1 MVSYHRLAKLFSAS
15 PAVSSSIHNLHG
27 KDNMNETWQIISAIP
42 GNSQLIAQNWLVAQ
56 TAVPV
61 PGVPTTVT
69 TNFSTTGVEN
79 FVKQTSGTV
88 GAFLPNLIGGVLTLF
103 IGWIVAYVVSSVV
116 RSLLKRTNLDNRLGN
131 LATGNSGTARSTM
144 NTEKL
149 VGDVVFWLIFLFA
162 LLGFLNALNLTV
174 VAQPLNNVLNQILA
188 FVPKLASAAALAGIA
203 WLLATAVKTIVTR
216 TAGTLM
222 PAMSRRLAVGDNQ
235 VLPSETLGNA
245 LYWFVFLF
253 FLPLILDVLDL
264 RGPLAPVQNL
274 LNDILSALP
283 NIFKA
288 VLIGVVGWFV
298 ARIVRELVTN
308 LLAAAGTER
317 LATKIGLNR
326 AAPGQSLSGLLG
338 TVVYLMVLIPTA
350 VAALDAL
357 QIPAISRPATSMLQ
371 QVLNTIPQILTAAGI
386 LAVAYVVSQFI
397 GDLVTNLLSGL
408 GFNSIFRALGLNTL
422 HQNTTDTSAPSAPS
436 TPPTVPTA
444 RGTIVPTS
452 SKKRTPSE
460 VAGLV
465 AQIGVM
471 LVAAVAATGVLGI
484 DSLTQLVNGL
494 LLIAGQV
501 LSGVVVFAIGLYLA
515 NLAQKI
521 VSSSGTHQANVL
533 GQIARLAI
541 LAFVGAMALQQMGIA
556 AGIVNLAF
564 GLLLGAI
571 AIAVA
576 ISFGL
581 GGRDVASEQLR
592 DWLTGFRD
600 KR

>member
-1 MVSYHRLAKLFSAS
+1 MPVRSFYPLSALAFTIYYIAK
-15 PAVSSSIHNLHG
+15 I
-27 KDNMNETWQIISAIP
+27 MNETWQSL
-42 GNSQLIAQNWLVAQ
+42 GTLSETSQLLDLNWLVAQ
-56 TAVPV
+56 VAA
-61 PGVPTTVT
+61 PTTTTTT
-69 TNFSTTGVEN
+69 TNFSTAGVEN
-79 FVKQTSGTV
+79 LVKQTSGTV
-88 GAFLPNLIGGVLTLF
+88 GAYLPSLLGAVVTLF
-103 IGWIVAYVVSSVV
+103 VGWIVAFIVSSVV
-116 RSLLKRTNLDNRLGN
+116 RNLLKRTDLDNRLGRM
-131 LATGNSGTARSTM
+131 ATGGSRSNM

-162 LLGFLNALNLTV
+162 VLAFLNALNLTV

-188 FVPKLASAAALAGIA
+188 FVPKLASAAALAAVA
-203 WLLATAVKTIVTR
+203 WLVATAVQAIVVR
-216 TAGTLM
+216 TAGTIV
-222 PAMSRRLAVGDNQ
+222 PAMSRRMAVGENQ

-274 LNDILSALP
+274 LNEILSALP

-288 VLIGVVGWFV
+288 ALIGLVGWFV

-317 LATKIGLNR
+317 LAAKIGLNR

-338 TVVYLMVLIPTA
+338 TIVYLMVLIPTA

-357 QIPAISRPATSMLQ
+357 QIPAISGPATSMLQ
-371 QVLNTIPQILTAAGI
+371 RVLDIIPQILTAAAI

-397 GDLVTNLLSGL
+397 GDIVTNLLNGL
-408 GFNSIFRALGLNTL
+408 GFNNIFRTLGLNSL
-422 HQNTTDTSAPSAPS
+422 HQSTIDTPA
-436 TPPTVPTA
+436 TPPVQGVPTT
-444 RGTIVPTS
+444 RGTIVPS
-452 SKKRTPSE
+452 SGKQTPSE

-465 AQIGVM
+465 ARIGVM

-501 LSGVVVFAIGLYLA
+501 LSGIVVFAIGLYLA
-515 NLAQKI
+515 NLAHT
-521 VSSSGTHQANVL
+521 VVASSGTQQSRTLA
-533 GQIARLAI
+533 QIARLAI
-541 LAFVGAMALQQMGIA
+541 ITFVGAMALQQMGIA
-556 AGIVNLAF
+556 ASIVNLAF
-564 GLLLGAI
+564 GLMLGAI
-571 AIAVA
+571 AVAVA

>member
-1 MVSYHRLAKLFSAS
+1 VEVDRYRDLQDFFQSS
-15 PAVSSSIHNLHG
+15 PIIRSSIHNLDG
-27 KDNMNETWQIISAIP
+27 KNMNETWQLISAVP
-42 GNSQLIAQNWLVAQ
+42 GTSQLIAKNWLVAQ
-56 TAVPV
+56 IA
-61 PGVPTTVT
+61 VPTTVT
-69 TNFSTTGVEN
+69 TNFSTSGVEN

-88 GAFLPNLIGGVLTLF
+88 GAFLPSLLGAVVTLF
-103 IGWIVAYVVSSVV
+103 VGWIVAYVVSSVV
-116 RSLLKRTNLDNRLGN
+116 RNLLKRTDLDNRLGN
-131 LATGNSGTARSTM
+131 LATGNSGATRSTL

-149 VGDVVFWLIFLFA
+149 VGDIVFWLIFLFA

-203 WLLATAVKTIVTR
+203 WLLATAVKTIVVR

-222 PAMSRRLAVGDNQ
+222 PAMSRRLAVGENQ

-288 VLIGVVGWFV
+288 GLIGIVGWFV

-357 QIPAISRPATSMLQ
+357 QIPAISGPATSMLQ

-408 GFNSIFRALGLNTL
+408 GFNNIFRALGLHTL
-422 HQNTTDTSAPSAPS
+422 HQNTTTA
-436 TPPTVPTA
+436 TPPTTPATPSVPTSV
-444 RGTIVPTS
+444 GTIVPRST
-452 SKKRTPSE
+452 KRTPAE

-465 AQIGVM
+465 ARVGVM

-484 DSLTQLVNGL
+484 PSLTALVDGL
-494 LLIAGQV
+494 LIISGQV

-515 NLAQKI
+515 NLAQK
-521 VSSSGTHQANVL
+521 VVASPGTHQSQVL

-541 LAFVGAMALQQMGIA
+541 IAFVGAMALQQMGIA

-571 AIAVA
+571 AVATA

>member
-1 MVSYHRLAKLFSAS
+1 V
-15 PAVSSSIHNLHG
+15 
-27 KDNMNETWQIISAIP
+27 
-42 GNSQLIAQNWLVAQ
+42 
-56 TAVPV
+56 
-61 PGVPTTVT
+61 
-69 TNFSTTGVEN
+69 
-79 FVKQTSGTV
+79 
-88 GAFLPNLIGGVLTLF
+88 
-103 IGWIVAYVVSSVV
+103 
-116 RSLLKRTNLDNRLGN
+116 
-131 LATGNSGTARSTM
+131 
-144 NTEKL
+144 
-149 VGDVVFWLIFLFA
+149 
-162 LLGFLNALNLTV
+162 LGFLNALNLTV

-188 FVPKLASAAALAGIA
+188 FVPKLASAAALAAMA
-203 WLLATAVKTIVTR
+203 WLLATVVKTIVIR
-216 TAGTLM
+216 TAGTIM
-222 PAMSRRLAVGDNQ
+222 PAMSRKLDIGDNQ

-288 VLIGVVGWFV
+288 ALIGIVGWFV

-397 GDLVTNLLSGL
+397 GDLVANLLSGL
-408 GFNSIFRALGLNTL
+408 GFNNIFRALGLNTL
-422 HQNTTDTSAPSAPS
+422 HDSTTA
-436 TPPTVPTA
+436 TPPTTA
-444 RGTIVPTS
+444 ATPVTTPAGRLSIVPNST
-452 SKKRTPSE
+452 KRTPSE

-465 AQIGVM
+465 ARIGVM

-484 DSLTQLVNGL
+484 PSLTNLVDGL
-494 LLIAGQV
+494 LLISGQV

-515 NLAQKI
+515 NLAQK
-521 VSSSGTHQANVL
+521 VVASSGTHQSQVL
-533 GQIARLAI
+533 GQVARLAI

-556 AGIVNLAF
+556 SSIVNLAF

-571 AIAVA
+571 AVAIA

-592 DWLTGFRD
+592 DWLSGFRD

>member
-1 MVSYHRLAKLFSAS
+1 
-15 PAVSSSIHNLHG
+15 
-27 KDNMNETWQIISAIP
+27 MNETWQLINNAVP
-42 GNSQLIAQNWLVAQ
+42 GTSQLLAKNWLVAQ
-56 TAVPV
+56 TAA
-61 PGVPTTVT
+61 PTTT
-69 TNFSTTGVEN
+69 ATPNFSTAGVEN
-79 FVKQTSGTV
+79 MVKQTSGTV
-88 GAFLPNLIGGVLTLF
+88 GTFLPSLLGAVVTLF
-103 IGWIVAYVVSSVV
+103 IGWIVAFVVSSVV
-116 RSLLKRTNLDNRLGN
+116 RTLLKRTDLDNRLGN
-131 LATGNSGTARSTM
+131 MATGGSATSSKM

-162 LLGFLNALNLTV
+162 VLAFLNALNLTV
-174 VAQPLNNVLNQILA
+174 VAQPLNNVLNQILV
-188 FVPKLASAAALAGIA
+188 FVPKLASAAALAAVA
-203 WLLATAVKTIVTR
+203 WLIATAVKTIVVR
-216 TAGTLM
+216 TAGTLI
-222 PAMSRRLAVGDNQ
+222 PAMSRRLAVGENQ

-288 VLIGVVGWFV
+288 ALIGLVGWFV

-317 LATKIGLNR
+317 LATRIGLNR

-397 GDLVTNLLSGL
+397 GDLVTNVLSGL
-408 GFNSIFRALGLNTL
+408 GFNNIFRALGLNSL
-422 HQNTTDTSAPSAPS
+422 HDAT
-436 TPPTVPTA
+436 TPPIPPTTTA
-444 RGTIVPTS
+444 TGIPTTRGTIVPS
-452 SKKRTPSE
+452 PHQQTPSE

-465 AQIGVM
+465 ARIGVM

-484 DSLTQLVNGL
+484 PSLTALVDGL
-494 LLIAGQV
+494 LLISGQV
-501 LSGVVVFAIGLYLA
+501 LSGIVVFAIGLYLA
-515 NLAQKI
+515 NLAQRI
-521 VSSSGTHQANVL
+521 VSSSGTQQSQVL

-541 LAFVGAMALQQMGIA
+541 IVFVGAMALQQMGIA
-556 AGIVNLAF
+556 SSIVNLAF

-571 AIAVA
+571 AVAAA

-592 DWLTGFRD
+592 DWLAGFRD

>member
-1 MVSYHRLAKLFSAS
+1 
-15 PAVSSSIHNLHG
+15 
-27 KDNMNETWQIISAIP
+27 MNETWQLISAVP
-42 GNSQLIAQNWLVAQ
+42 GTSQLIAQNWLVAQ
-56 TAVPV
+56 IATPAVP
-61 PGVPTTVT
+61 TVT
-69 TNFSTTGVEN
+69 TNFSTSGVEN

-88 GAFLPNLIGGVLTLF
+88 GAFLPSLIGAVVTLF
-103 IGWIVAYVVSSVV
+103 VGWIVAFVVSSVV
-116 RSLLKRTNLDNRLGN
+116 RKLLKRTDLDNRLGN
-131 LATGNSGTARSTM
+131 LATGSASSSRSTM

-162 LLGFLNALNLTV
+162 VLAFLNALNLTV
-174 VAQPLNNVLNQILA
+174 VAQPLNNVLNQVLA
-188 FVPKLASAAALAGIA
+188 FVPKLASAAALGGIA
-203 WLLATAVKTIVTR
+203 WLLATAVKTIVVR
-216 TAGTLM
+216 TAGTVM
-222 PAMSRRLAVGDNQ
+222 PAMSRRLAVGENQ

-253 FLPLILDVLDL
+253 FLPAILGVLDL
-264 RGPLAPVQNL
+264 QGPLAPVQNL

-288 VLIGVVGWFV
+288 GLIGIVGWFV

-397 GDLVTNLLSGL
+397 GDLVANLLSGL
-408 GFNSIFRALGLNTL
+408 GFNNIFRALGLHTL
-422 HQNTTDTSAPSAPS
+422 HQSTT
-436 TPPTVPTA
+436 TPPTTPATPAVPTT
-444 RGTIVPTS
+444 RGAIVPS
-452 SKKRTPSE
+452 STKRTPSE

-465 AQIGVM
+465 ASIGVM
-471 LVAAVAATGVLGI
+471 IVAAVAATGVLGI
-484 DSLTQLVNGL
+484 PSLTLLVEGL
-494 LLIAGQV
+494 LLISGQV
-501 LSGVVVFAIGLYLA
+501 LSGIVVFAIGLYLA

-521 VSSSGTHQANVL
+521 VASSGTHQSQVL

-541 LAFVGAMALQQMGIA
+541 ITFVGAMALQQMGIA
-556 AGIVNLAF
+556 ASIVNLAF

-571 AIAVA
+571 AVATA

>member
-1 MVSYHRLAKLFSAS
+1 
-15 PAVSSSIHNLHG
+15 
-27 KDNMNETWQIISAIP
+27 MNETWQFMSALPIVDRLLVD
-42 GNSQLIAQNWLVAQ
+42 NWSIAQIS
-56 TAVPV
+56 T
-61 PGVPTTVT
+61 PTTT
-69 TNFSTTGVEN
+69 TPNFSTTGLEN
-79 FVKQTSGTV
+79 FVKQTGGTV
-88 GAFLPNLIGGVLTLF
+88 GAFLPSLLGGLLTLV
-103 IGWIVAYVVSSVV
+103 IGWIVASVVSSLV
-116 RSLLKRTNLDNRLGN
+116 RNLLKRTDLDNRLGRW
-131 LATGNSGTARSTM
+131 ATGGATSGRSEM

-149 VGDVVFWLIFLFA
+149 AGDIVFWVIFLFA
-162 LLGFLNALNLTV
+162 LLGFLNALNLNN
-174 VAQPLNNVLNQILA
+174 VAQPLNNVLNQIFA
-188 FVPKLASAAALAGIA
+188 FVPKLASAGVLAGVA
-203 WLLATAVKTIVTR
+203 WLIATAVRAIVIR
-216 TAGTLM
+216 TAGTVM
-222 PAMSRRLAVGDNQ
+222 PAMSRRLSVGENQ

-274 LNDILSALP
+274 LNEILSSLP

-288 VLIGVVGWFV
+288 VLIGIVGWFV
-298 ARIVRELVTN
+298 ANIVKELVTN

-317 LATKIGLNR
+317 LAAKIGLNR

-338 TVVYLMVLIPTA
+338 TLVYILVLIPTA

-371 QVLNTIPQILTAAGI
+371 QVLNAIPQILTAAGI
-386 LAVAYVVSQFI
+386 LIVAYVVSQFI

-408 GFNSIFRALGLNTL
+408 GFNNIFRALGLHTL
-422 HQNTTDTSAPSAPS
+422 HESTVANP
-436 TPPTVPTA
+436 TPPVDANNPA
-444 RGTIVPTS
+444 NIRSSIVPAST
-452 SKKRTPSE
+452 KQTPSE

-471 LVAAVAATGVLGI
+471 LIAAVAATGVLGI
-484 DSLTQLVNGL
+484 PSLSALVDGL

-501 LSGVVVFAIGLYLA
+501 LAGIVVFAIGLYLA
-515 NLAQKI
+515 NLAQRV
-521 VSSSGTHQANVL
+521 VSSSGTHQSQVL
-533 GQIARLAI
+533 GQVARLAI
-541 LAFVGAMALQQMGIA
+541 IAFVGAMALQQMGIA
-556 AGIVNLAF
+556 SSIVNLAF

-571 AIAVA
+571 AVAIA

-592 DWLTGFRD
+592 DWLSGFRD

>member
-1 MVSYHRLAKLFSAS
+1 
-15 PAVSSSIHNLHG
+15 
-27 KDNMNETWQIISAIP
+27 MNETWQLISA
-42 GNSQLIAQNWLVAQ
+42 GTGTSQLIAKNWLVAQ
-56 TAVPV
+56 VAVPI
-61 PGVPTTVT
+61 
-69 TNFSTTGVEN
+69 TNPNISTTGVEN
-79 FVKQTSGTV
+79 FVRQTSGTV
-88 GAFLPNLIGGVLTLF
+88 GAYLPSLLGAIVTLF
-103 IGWIVAYVVSSVV
+103 IGWLVALVVSSVI
-116 RSLLKRTNLDNRLGN
+116 RNLLKRTDLDNRLGRM
-131 LATGNSGTARSTM
+131 ATGSSNL

-149 VGDVVFWLIFLFA
+149 VGDIVFWLIFLFA
-162 LLGFLNALNLTV
+162 VLAFLNALNLTV

-188 FVPKLASAAALAGIA
+188 FVPKLASAAALAAVA
-203 WLLATAVKTIVTR
+203 WLVATAVKAIVVR
-216 TAGTLM
+216 TAGTIV
-222 PAMSRRLAVGDNQ
+222 PAMSRRMAVGDNQ

-288 VLIGVVGWFV
+288 GLIALVGWFV

-317 LATKIGLNR
+317 LAAKIGLNR

-338 TVVYLMVLIPTA
+338 TIVYVMILIPTA

-357 QIPAISRPATSMLQ
+357 QIPAISGPATSMLQ
-371 QVLNTIPQILTAAGI
+371 RVLDTIPQILTAAVI
-386 LAVAYVVSQFI
+386 LAIAFVVSQFV
-397 GDLVTNLLSGL
+397 GDLVANILSGL
-408 GFNSIFRALGLNTL
+408 GFNNIFRALGLHSL
-422 HQNTTDTSAPSAPS
+422 HQSTLSDTIPVVPMTGSEIVP
-436 TPPTVPTA
+436 PPT
-444 RGTIVPTS
+444 
-452 SKKRTPSE
+452 KQTPSE

-465 AQIGVM
+465 ARVGVM
-471 LVAAVAATGVLGI
+471 LVATVAATEVLGI
-484 DSLTQLVNGL
+484 PSLNDLVQGL
-494 LLIAGQV
+494 LLIAGHV
-501 LSGVVVFAIGLYLA
+501 LAGVLVFAIGLFLA
-515 NLAQKI
+515 NLAQRL
-521 VSSSGTHQANVL
+521 VASSGTQQSQVL

-541 LAFVGAMALQQMGIA
+541 IAFVGAMALQQMGIA
-556 AGIVNLAF
+556 PSIVNLAF
-564 GLLLGAI
+564 GLMLGAI
-571 AIAVA
+571 AVAVA

>member
-1 MVSYHRLAKLFSAS
+1 
-15 PAVSSSIHNLHG
+15 
-27 KDNMNETWQIISAIP
+27 MNETWQLISAVP
-42 GNSQLIAQNWLVAQ
+42 GTSQLIAQNWLVAQ
-56 TAVPV
+56 IATPAVP
-61 PGVPTTVT
+61 TVT
-69 TNFSTTGVEN
+69 TNFSTSGVEN
-79 FVKQTSGTV
+79 FVKQTGGTV
-88 GAFLPNLIGGVLTLF
+88 GAFLPSLIGAVVTLF
-103 IGWIVAYVVSSVV
+103 VGWIVAFIVSSVV
-116 RSLLKRTNLDNRLGN
+116 RKLLKRTDLDNRLGN
-131 LATGNSGTARSTM
+131 LATGNSGSSRSTM

-162 LLGFLNALNLTV
+162 VLAFLNALNLTV
-174 VAQPLNNVLNQILA
+174 VAQPLNNVLNQVLA

-203 WLLATAVKTIVTR
+203 WLLATAVKTIVVR
-216 TAGTLM
+216 TAGTVM
-222 PAMSRRLAVGDNQ
+222 PAMSRRLAVGENQ

-253 FLPLILDVLDL
+253 FLPAILGVLDL
-264 RGPLAPVQNL
+264 QGPLAPVQNL

-288 VLIGVVGWFV
+288 GLIGIVGWFV

-397 GDLVTNLLSGL
+397 GDLVANLLSGL
-408 GFNSIFRALGLNTL
+408 GFNNIFRALGLNTL
-422 HQNTTDTSAPSAPS
+422 HQSTTTTTNPT
-436 TPPTVPTA
+436 TPATPTT
-444 RGTIVPTS
+444 RGEIVPS
-452 SKKRTPSE
+452 STKRTPSE

-465 AQIGVM
+465 ASIGVM
-471 LVAAVAATGVLGI
+471 IVAAVAATGVLGI
-484 DSLTQLVNGL
+484 PSLTQLVEGL

-501 LSGVVVFAIGLYLA
+501 LSGIVVFAIGLYLA
-515 NLAQKI
+515 NLAQK
-521 VSSSGTHQANVL
+521 VVASSGTHQSQVL

-541 LAFVGAMALQQMGIA
+541 ITFVGAMALQQMGIA
-556 AGIVNLAF
+556 ASIVNLAF

-571 AIAVA
+571 AVATA

>member
-1 MVSYHRLAKLFSAS
+1 
-15 PAVSSSIHNLHG
+15 
-27 KDNMNETWQIISAIP
+27 MNQTWQLIGTLADTDRLIS
-42 GNSQLIAQNWLVAQ
+42 QQWLVAQ
-56 TAVPV
+56 VAVPV
-61 PGVPTTVT
+61 ANP
-69 TNFSTTGVEN
+69 NFSTTGVEN
-79 FVKQTSGTV
+79 FVRQTSGTV
-88 GAFLPNLIGGVLTLF
+88 GAYLPSLLGAIVTLF
-103 IGWIVAYVVSSVV
+103 VGWIVAFVVSSVV
-116 RSLLKRTNLDNRLGN
+116 RNLLKRTDLDNRLGRM
-131 LATGNSGTARSTM
+131 ATGNANSNL

-149 VGDVVFWLIFLFA
+149 VGDIVFWLIFLFA
-162 LLGFLNALNLTV
+162 VLGFLNALNLTV

-188 FVPKLASAAALAGIA
+188 FVPKLASAAALAAVA
-203 WLLATAVKTIVTR
+203 WLVATAVKAIVVR
-216 TAGTLM
+216 TAGTIV
-222 PAMSRRLAVGDNQ
+222 PAMSRRMAVGENQ

-288 VLIGVVGWFV
+288 GLIGLVGWFV

-317 LATKIGLNR
+317 LASRIGLNR

-357 QIPAISRPATSMLQ
+357 QIPAISGPATSMLQ
-371 QVLNTIPQILTAAGI
+371 RVLDIIPQILTAAAI
-386 LAVAYVVSQFI
+386 LVVAYVVSQFI
-397 GDLVTNLLSGL
+397 GELVTNLLNGL
-408 GFNSIFRALGLNTL
+408 GFNNIFRALGLNSL
-422 HQNTTDTSAPSAPS
+422 HDSTVSTPTPPPGIPTTRSEIVPS
-436 TPPTVPTA
+436 TP
-444 RGTIVPTS
+444 R
-452 SKKRTPSE
+452 KQTPSE

-465 AQIGVM
+465 TRIGVM

-494 LLIAGQV
+494 LLISGQV

-515 NLAQKI
+515 NLAQRV
-521 VSSSGTHQANVL
+521 VSSSGTHQSQVL
-533 GQIARLAI
+533 GQVARLAI
-541 LAFVGAMALQQMGIA
+541 IVFVGAMALQQMGIA
-556 AGIVNLAF
+556 ASIVNLAF

-571 AIAVA
+571 AVAMA

-592 DWLTGFRD
+592 DWLSGFRD

>member
-1 MVSYHRLAKLFSAS
+1 LHSCLADSSAACKACQIDRYTGSLLDIYNLLHRK
-15 PAVSSSIHNLHG
+15 
-27 KDNMNETWQIISAIP
+27 NMNETWQSIGMLPEA
-42 GNSQLIAQNWLVAQ
+42 SQLLDFNWLVAQ
-56 TAVPV
+56 VAA
-61 PGVPTTVT
+61 PTTT
-69 TNFSTTGVEN
+69 TTSTNLSTANLEN
-79 FVKQTSGTV
+79 MFRQTSGTV
-88 GAFLPNLIGGVLTLF
+88 GAFLPSLIGGVITLF
-103 IGWIVAYVVSSVV
+103 IGWILAFVVSSVI
-116 RSLLKRTNLDNRLGN
+116 RNLLKRTDLDNRLGRM
-131 LATGNSGTARSTM
+131 ATGGSRSNM

-162 LLGFLNALNLTV
+162 VLAFLNALNLTV

-188 FVPKLASAAALAGIA
+188 FVPKLLSAGALAAVA
-203 WLLATAVKTIVTR
+203 WLVATAVKAIVVR
-216 TAGTLM
+216 TAGTIV
-222 PAMSRRLAVGDNQ
+222 PAMSRRMAVGENQ

-288 VLIGVVGWFV
+288 ALIGIVGWFV

-357 QIPAISRPATSMLQ
+357 QIPAISGPATSMLQ
-371 QVLNTIPQILTAAGI
+371 RVLDIIPQILTAAGI

-397 GDLVTNLLSGL
+397 GDLVTNLLNGL
-408 GFNSIFRALGLNTL
+408 GFNNIFRALGLNSL
-422 HQNTTDTSAPSAPS
+422 HQSTTDTT
-436 TPPTVPTA
+436 TPPVQGVPTT
-444 RGTIVPTS
+444 RGTIVPSS
-452 SKKRTPSE
+452 SKQTPSE

-465 AQIGVM
+465 ARIGVM

-484 DSLTQLVNGL
+484 ESLTQLVNGL
-494 LLIAGQV
+494 LLISGQV
-501 LSGVVVFAIGLYLA
+501 LSGIVVFAIGLYLA
-515 NLAQKI
+515 NLAQK
-521 VSSSGTHQANVL
+521 VVASSGTHQSQVL

-541 LAFVGAMALQQMGIA
+541 IAFVGAMALQQMGIA
-556 AGIVNLAF
+556 ASIVNLAF
-564 GLLLGAI
+564 GLMLGAI
-571 AIAVA
+571 AVAVA

>member
-1 MVSYHRLAKLFSAS
+1 
-15 PAVSSSIHNLHG
+15 
-27 KDNMNETWQIISAIP
+27 MNETWHLISTVP
-42 GNSQLIAQNWLVAQ
+42 GISQLIAQV
-56 TAVPV
+56 AVPV
-61 PGVPTTVT
+61 VPTATP
-69 TNFSTTGVEN
+69 NFSTSGVEN
-79 FVKQTSGTV
+79 MVKQTSSTV
-88 GAFLPNLIGGVLTLF
+88 GAFLPSLLGAVGILF
-103 IGWIVAYVVSSVV
+103 IGWIIAVVVSTVV
-116 RSLLKRTNLDNRLGN
+116 RNLLKRTDLDNRLGN
-131 LATGNSGTARSTM
+131 MATGGSARSASAAPL

-149 VGDVVFWLIFLFA
+149 FGDVVFWLIFLFA
-162 LLGFLNALNLTV
+162 LSNALTALNLNSA
-174 VAQPLNNVLNQILA
+174 AQPLNNVLSQITA

-216 TAGTLM
+216 TAGTIM
-222 PAMSRRLAVGDNQ
+222 PAMSRRMAVGENQ

-253 FLPLILDVLDL
+253 FLPAILGVLDL
-264 RGPLAPVQNL
+264 QGPLAPVQNL

-288 VLIGVVGWFV
+288 GLIGVVGWFV

-317 LATKIGLNR
+317 LATKMGLNR

-338 TVVYLMVLIPTA
+338 TIVYLMVLIPTA

-357 QIPAISRPATSMLQ
+357 QIPAISGPATSMLK
-371 QVLNTIPQILTAAGI
+371 QVLDTIPQILTAAGI

-397 GDLVTNLLSGL
+397 GDLVSNLLSGL
-408 GFNSIFRALGLNTL
+408 GFNNIFRLLGLNTL
-422 HQNTTDTSAPSAPS
+422 HQSATAAP
-436 TPPTVPTA
+436 TAPPAPPTTT
-444 RGTIVPTS
+444 RGAIVPS
-452 SKKRTPSE
+452 STKKTPSE

-465 AQIGVM
+465 ASIGVM
-471 LVAAVAATGVLGI
+471 LVATVAATGVLGI
-484 DSLTQLVNGL
+484 PSLTLLVETL
-494 LLIAGQV
+494 LAISGRVLAGI
-501 LSGVVVFAIGLYLA
+501 VVFAIGLYLA
-515 NLAQKI
+515 NLAQK
-521 VSSSGTHQANVL
+521 VVASPGTQQSQVL

-541 LAFVGAMALQQMGIA
+541 IAFVGAMALIQMGI
-556 AGIVNLAF
+556 GTEIVSLAF
-564 GLLLGAI
+564 GLLLGAV

-592 DWLTGFRD
+592 DWMSGFRD

>member
-1 MVSYHRLAKLFSAS
+1 VIYDRRRAKLFSAS
-15 PAVSSSIHNLHG
+15 HAVRSGIHNLHG
-27 KDNMNETWQIISAIP
+27 KNMNETWQLISAVP
-42 GNSQLIAQNWLVAQ
+42 GTSQLIAKNWLIAQVA
-56 TAVPV
+56 TPTVP
-61 PGVPTTVT
+61 

-79 FVKQTSGTV
+79 FVKQTGGTV
-88 GAFLPNLIGGVLTLF
+88 GAFLPSLLGAVVTLF
-103 IGWIVAYVVSSVV
+103 VGWIVAFLVSSVV
-116 RSLLKRTNLDNRLGN
+116 RNLLKRTNLDNRLGN
-131 LATGNSGTARSTM
+131 LATGNSGSSRSTM

-149 VGDVVFWLIFLFA
+149 VGDIVFWLIFLFA
-162 LLGFLNALNLTV
+162 VLGFLNALNLTV

-188 FVPKLASAAALAGIA
+188 FVPKLASAAALGAIA
-203 WLLATAVKTIVTR
+203 WLLATAVKTIVVR
-216 TAGTLM
+216 TAGTVM
-222 PAMSRRLAVGDNQ
+222 PAMSRRLAVGENQ

-253 FLPLILDVLDL
+253 FLPAILGVLDL
-264 RGPLAPVQNL
+264 QGPLAPVQNL

-288 VLIGVVGWFV
+288 ALIGIVGWFV

-338 TVVYLMVLIPTA
+338 TIVYLMVLIPTA

-397 GDLVTNLLSGL
+397 GDLVANLLSGL
-408 GFNSIFRALGLNTL
+408 GFNNIFQALGLNTL
-422 HQNTTDTSAPSAPS
+422 HQTTTTTTTPPDSSSVS
-436 TPPTVPTA
+436 TP
-444 RGTIVPTS
+444 RGTIVPS
-452 SKKRTPSE
+452 STKRTPSQ
-460 VAGLV
+460 VAGLI

-471 LVAAVAATGVLGI
+471 IVAAVAATGVLGI
-484 DSLTQLVNGL
+484 PSLTQLVEGL
-494 LLIAGQV
+494 LLISGQV

-515 NLAQKI
+515 NLAQKV
-521 VSSSGTHQANVL
+521 VSSSGTHQSKVL

-541 LAFVGAMALQQMGIA
+541 IAFVGAMALQQMGIA

-571 AIAVA
+571 AVATA

-592 DWLTGFRD
+592 DWMSGFRD

>member
-1 MVSYHRLAKLFSAS
+1 
-15 PAVSSSIHNLHG
+15 
-27 KDNMNETWQIISAIP
+27 MNETWQLISAVP
-42 GNSQLIAQNWLVAQ
+42 GTSQLIAKNWLVAQ
-56 TAVPV
+56 VAVP
-61 PGVPTTVT
+61 TSVT

-79 FVKQTSGTV
+79 FVKQTGGTI
-88 GAFLPNLIGGVLTLF
+88 GAFLPSLLGAVVTLF
-103 IGWIVAYVVSSVV
+103 VGWIVAFVVSSVV
-116 RSLLKRTNLDNRLGN
+116 RNLLKRTELDDRLGN
-131 LATGNSGTARSTM
+131 LATGNSGSSRSNM

-149 VGDVVFWLIFLFA
+149 VGDIVFWLIFLFA

-188 FVPKLASAAALAGIA
+188 FVPKLASAAALGAIA
-203 WLLATAVKTIVTR
+203 WLLATAVKTIVVR
-216 TAGTLM
+216 TAGTVL
-222 PAMSRRLAVGDNQ
+222 PAMSRRLAVGENQ

-253 FLPLILDVLDL
+253 FLPAILGVLEL
-264 RGPLAPVQNL
+264 QGPLAPVQNL

-288 VLIGVVGWFV
+288 ALIGIVGWFV

-338 TVVYLMVLIPTA
+338 TIVYLMVLIPTA

-408 GFNSIFRALGLNTL
+408 GFNNIFQALGLNTL
-422 HQNTTDTSAPSAPS
+422 HQTTTTT
-436 TPPTVPTA
+436 TPPDSSSVSTS
-444 RGTIVPTS
+444 RGTIVPS
-452 SKKRTPSE
+452 STKRTPSQ
-460 VAGLV
+460 VAGLI

-471 LVAAVAATGVLGI
+471 IVAAVAATGVLGI
-484 DSLTQLVNGL
+484 PSLTQLVEGL
-494 LLIAGQV
+494 LLISGQV

-515 NLAQKI
+515 NLAQKV
-521 VSSSGTHQANVL
+521 VSSSGTHQSKVL

-541 LAFVGAMALQQMGIA
+541 IAFVGAMALQQMGIA
-556 AGIVNLAF
+556 ASIVNLAF

-571 AIAVA
+571 AVATA

-592 DWLTGFRD
+592 DWMSGFRD

>member
-1 MVSYHRLAKLFSAS
+1 
-15 PAVSSSIHNLHG
+15 
-27 KDNMNETWQIISAIP
+27 MNETWQLINMVPEI
-42 GNSQLIAQNWLVAQ
+42 SQLVGQV
-56 TAVPV
+56 AVP
-61 PGVPTTVT
+61 TVNP
-69 TNFSTTGVEN
+69 NFSTSGVEN

-88 GAFLPNLIGGVLTLF
+88 GAFLPSLLGAVGILF
-103 IGWIVAYVVSSVV
+103 IGWIIAFVVSTVV
-116 RSLLKRTNLDNRLGN
+116 RNLLKRTDLDNRLGDM
-131 LATGNSGTARSTM
+131 AMGGGSARSSSPL

-162 LLGFLNALNLTV
+162 LSNALTALNLDTA
-174 VAQPLNNVLNQILA
+174 AQPLNNVLSQITA

-216 TAGTLM
+216 TAGTIM
-222 PAMSRRLAVGDNQ
+222 PAMSQRMAVGENQ

-253 FLPLILDVLDL
+253 FLPAILGVLEL
-264 RGPLAPVQNL
+264 EGPLAPVQNL

-288 VLIGVVGWFV
+288 GLIGVVGWFV

-317 LATKIGLNR
+317 LAAKIGLNR

-338 TVVYLMVLIPTA
+338 TIVYLMVLIPTA

-357 QIPAISRPATSMLQ
+357 QIPAISGPATSMLK
-371 QVLNTIPQILTAAGI
+371 QVLDTIPQILTAAGI
-386 LAVAYVVSQFI
+386 LAVAYVVSQFV
-397 GDLVTNLLSGL
+397 GDLVSNLLSGL
-408 GFNSIFRALGLNTL
+408 GFNNIFRLLGLNTL
-422 HQNTTDTSAPSAPS
+422 HQSTTAAPMAPAA
-436 TPPTVPTA
+436 PPTTTRSA
-444 RGTIVPTS
+444 IVPSS
-452 SKKRTPSE
+452 SKKTPSE

-465 AQIGVM
+465 ASIGVM

-484 DSLTQLVNGL
+484 PSLTLLVENL
-494 LLIAGQV
+494 LTISGRV
-501 LSGVVVFAIGLYLA
+501 LSGIVVFAIGLYLA
-515 NLAQKI
+515 NLAQK
-521 VSSSGTHQANVL
+521 VVASPGTQQSQVL

-541 LAFVGAMALQQMGIA
+541 IAFVGAMALIQMGI
-556 AGIVNLAF
+556 GTEIVSLAF
-564 GLLLGAI
+564 GLLLGAV

-592 DWLTGFRD
+592 DWMSGFRD
-600 KR
+600 KG

>member
-1 MVSYHRLAKLFSAS
+1 
-15 PAVSSSIHNLHG
+15 
-27 KDNMNETWQIISAIP
+27 MNETWQLISAVP
-42 GNSQLIAQNWLVAQ
+42 GTSQLIAQNWLVAQ
-56 TAVPV
+56 VAVP
-61 PGVPTTVT
+61 TSVT

-79 FVKQTSGTV
+79 FVKQTGGTV
-88 GAFLPNLIGGVLTLF
+88 GAFLPSLLGAVVTLF
-103 IGWIVAYVVSSVV
+103 VGWIVAFVVSSVV
-116 RSLLKRTNLDNRLGN
+116 RNLLKRTDLDNRLGN
-131 LATGNSGTARSTM
+131 LATGDSGSSRSSM

-149 VGDVVFWLIFLFA
+149 VGDIVFWLIFLFA
-162 LLGFLNALNLTV
+162 VLGFLNALNLTV

-188 FVPKLASAAALAGIA
+188 FVPKLASAAALGAIA
-203 WLLATAVKTIVTR
+203 WLLATAVKTIVVR
-216 TAGTLM
+216 TAGTVM
-222 PAMSRRLAVGDNQ
+222 PAMSRRLAVGENQ

-253 FLPLILDVLDL
+253 FLPAILGVLEL
-264 RGPLAPVQNL
+264 QGPLAPVQNL

-288 VLIGVVGWFV
+288 ALIGIVGWFV

-397 GDLVTNLLSGL
+397 GDLVANLLNGL
-408 GFNSIFRALGLNTL
+408 GFNNIFQALGLNTL
-422 HQNTTDTSAPSAPS
+422 HQTTTTT
-436 TPPTVPTA
+436 TPPATA
-444 RGTIVPTS
+444 SVSTSRGTIVPS

-460 VAGLV
+460 VAGLI

-471 LVAAVAATGVLGI
+471 IVAAVAATGVLGI
-484 DSLTQLVNGL
+484 PSLTQLVEGL
-494 LLIAGQV
+494 LLISGQV
-501 LSGVVVFAIGLYLA
+501 LSGIVVFAIGLYLA
-515 NLAQKI
+515 NLAQKV
-521 VSSSGTHQANVL
+521 VSSSGTHQSKVL

-541 LAFVGAMALQQMGIA
+541 IAFVGAMALQQMGIA

-571 AIAVA
+571 AVATA

-592 DWLTGFRD
+592 DWMSGFRD

>member
-1 MVSYHRLAKLFSAS
+1 MIYDRRRARLFSAS
-15 PAVSSSIHNLHG
+15 HAVRSGIHNLHG
-27 KDNMNETWQIISAIP
+27 KNMNETWQLISAVP
-42 GNSQLIAQNWLVAQ
+42 GNSQLIAKNWLFAQVA
-56 TAVPV
+56 TPTVP
-61 PGVPTTVT
+61 
-69 TNFSTTGVEN
+69 TNFSTSGVEN

-88 GAFLPNLIGGVLTLF
+88 GAFLPSLIGAVVTLF
-103 IGWIVAYVVSSVV
+103 VGWIVAFIVSSVV
-116 RSLLKRTNLDNRLGN
+116 RNLLKRTDLDNRLGN
-131 LATGNSGTARSTM
+131 MATGNAGSSRSTL

-149 VGDVVFWLIFLFA
+149 VGDIVFWLIFLFA
-162 LLGFLNALNLTV
+162 VLGFLNALNLTV

-203 WLLATAVKTIVTR
+203 WLLATAVKTIVVR
-216 TAGTLM
+216 TAGTVM
-222 PAMSRRLAVGDNQ
+222 PAMSRRLAVGENQ

-253 FLPLILDVLDL
+253 FLPAILGVLDL
-264 RGPLAPVQNL
+264 QGPLAPVQNL

-288 VLIGVVGWFV
+288 ALIGIVGWFV

-357 QIPAISRPATSMLQ
+357 QIPAISKPATSMLQ
-371 QVLNTIPQILTAAGI
+371 QVLNAIPQILTAAGI

-397 GDLVTNLLSGL
+397 GDLVANLLSGL
-408 GFNSIFRALGLNTL
+408 GFNNIFRALGLNTL
-422 HQNTTDTSAPSAPS
+422 HQSTTTTTTTPTTPTTPVTPGTRSA
-436 TPPTVPTA
+436 
-444 RGTIVPTS
+444 IVPS
-452 SKKRTPSE
+452 STKRTPSE

-465 AQIGVM
+465 ASIGVM
-471 LVAAVAATGVLGI
+471 IVAAVAATGVLGI
-484 DSLTQLVNGL
+484 PALTQLVEGL
-494 LLIAGQV
+494 LLISGQI

-515 NLAQKI
+515 NLAQK
-521 VSSSGTHQANVL
+521 VVASSGTHQSQVL
-533 GQIARLAI
+533 GQIARLSI

-571 AIAVA
+571 AVAIA